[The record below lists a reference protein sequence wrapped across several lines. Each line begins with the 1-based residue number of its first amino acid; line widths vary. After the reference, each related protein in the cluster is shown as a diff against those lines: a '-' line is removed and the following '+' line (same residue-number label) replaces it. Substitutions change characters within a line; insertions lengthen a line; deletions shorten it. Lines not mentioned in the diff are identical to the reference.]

1 MFLRSLTRNLTR
13 KHLVAGAA
21 VPAAILLS
29 GGVVWQSSYSAFS
42 ATTSNPTNNWSSGTV
57 ALTDDDSNT
66 ALFTA
71 TNLKPGATGVKCIA
85 VTSTGSLPA
94 AVKLYGTSYAT
105 TNALADSINLKV
117 EQGTGATNAS
127 CAGFTGGSTLF
138 DSTLSSFGTTKTGF
152 ASGVGTW
159 APVGGTSE
167 TRSYRVTYTLSATTP
182 DTAQGGTA
190 AVGFTWES
198 QNS

>member
-1 MFLRSLTRNLTR
+1 MIIRNLTR
-13 KHLVAGAA
+13 KQLVAGAA
-21 VPAAILLS
+21 VPAALVLS
-29 GGVVWQSSYSAFS
+29 GAIVWQSSYAAFS
-42 ATTSNPTNNWSSGTV
+42 ATTSNPTNNWSAGTV

-71 TNLKPGATGVKCIA
+71 ANLKPGATGVKCIA
-85 VTSTGSLPA
+85 VTSTGTLPS

-105 TNALADSINLKV
+105 TNGLADSINLKV
-117 EQGTGATNAS
+117 EQGTGATNSS
-127 CAGFTGGSTLF
+127 CAGFTGASTLF
-138 DSTLSSFGTTKTGF
+138 DAALSSFGTTKTSF
-152 ASGVGTW
+152 ATGVGSW
-159 APVGGTSE
+159 SPVGGTTE